1 MVASMADGDD
11 LMAAREVLADLRR
24 VVLRLQA
31 RYGDTVELHR
41 LRDDVARADADLNL
55 LERSSPRP
63 AGDATGGDVVYI
75 PDDEYG
81 SDFWAD
87 ADDEGLGSKG
97 RL

>member
-1 MVASMADGDD
+1 MVASMPGSDD

-31 RYGDTVELHR
+31 RYGDTVEIHR

-55 LERSSPRP
+55 LARSAPRP
-63 AGDATGGDVVYI
+63 AGDDTGGDVVYI

-81 SDFWAD
+81 TDFWAD
-87 ADDEGLGSKG
+87 ADDEGLGAKG

>member
-55 LERSSPRP
+55 LARSSPRP
-63 AGDATGGDVVYI
+63 GDAPGGDVVYI